1 MFKVKIIQ
9 WSTLH
14 VELWKWNW
22 KTIFSVWIHDH
33 YIQNSIHIKIK
44 IGGIPEFSLQA
55 TGTFQ
60 NINKL
65 EPWIYYLSCIFCNID
80 IRWREEGNLQHPIY
94 PLEIPFPGLVNFQ
107 CFNFSNINVK
117 SLKLISL
124 LLQRNV
130 QNRTCHNTASW
141 RQLLW
146 HFHFFV
152 RSDILIVLWF

>member
-1 MFKVKIIQ
+1 MFKMKIFQ

-55 TGTFQ
+55 TCTFQ

-65 EPWIYYLSCIFCNID
+65 EPWIYLFYYIYHVSFCKID
-80 IRWREEGNLQHPIY
+80 IRWRGEGNLQHPIY

-117 SLKLISL
+117 SLKLTF
-124 LLQRNV
+124 N
-130 QNRTCHNTASW
+130 N
-141 RQLLW
+141 
-146 HFHFFV
+146 
-152 RSDILIVLWF
+152 LIIVKKKCTESSERVII

>member
-1 MFKVKIIQ
+1 MKIIQ

-55 TGTFQ
+55 TCTFQ

-65 EPWIYYLSCIFCNID
+65 EPWIYLFYYLSCIFCKID

-117 SLKLISL
+117 SLKLSFNNLI
-124 LLQRNV
+124 REPVKKKRKKNV
-130 QNRTCHNTASW
+130 ENSTLGLTPP
-141 RQLLW
+141 LW
-146 HFHFFV
+146 PKV
-152 RSDILIVLWF
+152 WKILKKNN